1 MKIKLNR
8 NYTNFFH
15 SRDSIKPVIEFSSFY
30 ILYSTDS
37 NRFIEIFLL
46 NVQLSFI
53 RIAATSRQD
62 LFSSLLEENN
72 ESIPRPIFLHRSL
85 RFSFFHP
92 LLLVPTLYSPD
103 TRPRAWQ
110 RRFKR
115 ISTVLLPVLTLEYF
129 LSLKKTKEGKRAL
142 CPQGN
147 KDEETKS
154 IERWDLLSK

>member
-8 NYTNFFH
+8 NHTNFFH

-129 LSLKKTKEGKRAL
+129 LSLKKTKEGRRE
-142 CPQGN
+142 G
-147 KDEETKS
+147 
-154 IERWDLLSK
+154 